1 MPHIGS
7 DMSSMLD
14 KMGGKGGIVC
24 LLIVSCWQLPVE
36 QGGAEGRC
44 LYIDTEGT
52 FRPARILAT
61 AQRFHLAS
69 EDTLNN
75 IAYARAYNS
84 DHQMALLVQASA
96 IMSQARYVIY
106 TLE

>member
-1 MPHIGS
+1 M
-7 DMSSMLD
+7 D
-14 KMGGKGGIVC
+14 
-24 LLIVSCWQLPVE
+24 

-69 EDTLNN
+69 EETLNN

-96 IMSQARYVIY
+96 IMSQARYVYDDIY
-106 TLE
+106 TCNGLTLTTVVIQICRSYC

>member
-7 DMSSMLD
+7 DMSSKD
-14 KMGGKGGIVC
+14 QWSSRWGTGIA
-24 LLIVSCWQLPVE
+24 LIIMTIISDTKLPVE

-61 AQRFHLAS
+61 AQRFQLSS

-75 IAYARAYNS
+75 VAYARAYNS

-96 IMSQARYVIY
+96 IMAQARYV
-106 TLE
+106 

>member
-1 MPHIGS
+1 M
-7 DMSSMLD
+7 
-14 KMGGKGGIVC
+14 C

-106 TLE
+106 TLK